1 MSDPPNAVSGSASC
15 LSAASAYECLASDAP
30 DMGTTRPFASA
41 ALKSIEREGERRS
54 DNDCGQYERQRY
66 DAPIA
71 TKGMLHC

>member
-1 MSDPPNAVSGSASC
+1 M
-15 LSAASAYECLASDAP
+15 LP